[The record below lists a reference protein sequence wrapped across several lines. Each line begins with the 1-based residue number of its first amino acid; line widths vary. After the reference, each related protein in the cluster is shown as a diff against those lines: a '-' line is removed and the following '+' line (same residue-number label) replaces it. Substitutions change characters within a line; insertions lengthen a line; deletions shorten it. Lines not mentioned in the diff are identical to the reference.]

1 MRNETQDLDMNKNVG
16 NDVDGLKK
24 TIIRERKRI

>member
-16 NDVDGLKK
+16 NEVDGLEKP
-24 TIIRERKRI
+24 IIRDRKRI